1 MDVSALGQR
10 RWLALAGVA
19 LAIGCAPRPDTTVVH
34 LTEPAAPI
42 AASSAEPLPELP
54 PAPPPTLSP
63 RPAPALDDGGLDVQE
78 ADRARARELFEQGAE
93 AYAQGDFPKARQ
105 AFQAAYD
112 LVPERALLFN
122 IASAELRMR
131 DLVSACAHFR
141 AYVAGGDASDP
152 RVQQVQSQVATR
164 CGHVP

>member
-1 MDVSALGQR
+1 VDVIAAGRR
-10 RWLALAGVA
+10 RWLALAGFA
-19 LAIGCAPRPDTTVVH
+19 LALGCAPRPDTTVVH
-34 LTEPAAPI
+34 LAEPPAPV
-42 AASSAEPLPELP
+42 AASSAEPAPEPP
-54 PAPPPTLSP
+54 PAPPPTVSP
-63 RPAPALDDGGLDVQE
+63 RSSPTDDDHDVRE
-78 ADRARARELFEQGAE
+78 ADRARARELFDQGAE